1 MQPQTSLYSRC
12 SIYSSS
18 ATGDWMI
25 ELRDLSYSYPDGTP
39 ALRGIN
45 MKVERGERVA
55 VIGPNGAGK
64 STLFLHLNGILKPAA
79 GEVIINGE
87 RVDYSKDE
95 LIKIRQKVGIVFQNP
110 DDQLFSPTVR
120 EDVAFGPMNLGL
132 PEDEIEERV
141 AESLEKVGM
150 SGYEN
155 RAPHHLSGGEKKRV
169 AIAGILAMKP
179 EIMVLDEPT
188 TGLDPGTADGIIRI
202 LLELSREGIT
212 VMISSHDVEIISQF
226 AERVFVLNNGEL
238 IAEGTPLE
246 IFMDAELIRR
256 ASLRLPRTADLLN
269 RLRMAG
275 FEVDVKLTVEETYHE
290 LLHLLGGDAYHRLL
304 HFLGEEK
311 QHRLIH
317 LLGEKKYHELLH
329 TLKEQ

>member
-1 MQPQTSLYSRC
+1 
-12 SIYSSS
+12 
-18 ATGDWMI
+18 MI
-25 ELRDLSYSYPDGTP
+25 ELRGLSYSYPDGTP

-45 MKVERGERVA
+45 MKIDKGERVA

-64 STLFLHLNGILKPAA
+64 STLFLHLNGILRPTA
-79 GEVIINGE
+79 GEVIIDGKKME
-87 RVDYSKDE
+87 YSRD

-132 PEDEIEERV
+132 PMDEVEERV
-141 AESLEKVGM
+141 RDALQKVGIT
-150 SGYEN
+150 GYEN

-188 TGLDPGTADGIIRI
+188 TGLDPETADGIIRI
-202 LLELSREGIT
+202 LLELSMEGIT
-212 VMISSHDVEIISQF
+212 VIISSHDVEIISQF
-226 AERVFVLNNGEL
+226 AERVFVLNNGKL
-238 IAEGTPLE
+238 IAEGTPRE
-246 IFMDAELIRR
+246 IFRDAELISR
-256 ASLRLPRTADLLN
+256 ASLRLPRTADLMN

-290 LLHLLGGDAYHRLL
+290 LLHLLGGDAYHLLL
-304 HFLGEEK
+304 HFLREEK

-317 LLGEKKYHELLH
+317 ILGEEKYHQLLH
-329 TLKEQ
+329 ALKES

>member
-1 MQPQTSLYSRC
+1 
-12 SIYSSS
+12 
-18 ATGDWMI
+18 MI
-25 ELRDLSYSYPDGTP
+25 ELRGLSYSYPDGTP

-45 MKVERGERVA
+45 MKIDKGERVA

-64 STLFLHLNGILKPAA
+64 STLFLHLNGILRPTA
-79 GEVIINGE
+79 GEVIIDGKKME
-87 RVDYSKDE
+87 YSRD

-132 PEDEIEERV
+132 PMDEVEERV
-141 AESLEKVGM
+141 RDALQKVGIT
-150 SGYEN
+150 GYEN

-188 TGLDPGTADGIIRI
+188 TGLDPETADGIIRI
-202 LLELSREGIT
+202 LLELSMEGIT
-212 VMISSHDVEIISQF
+212 VIISSHDVEIISQF
-226 AERVFVLNNGEL
+226 AERVFVLNKGKL
-238 IAEGTPLE
+238 IAEGTPRE
-246 IFMDAELIRR
+246 IFRDAELISR
-256 ASLRLPRTADLLN
+256 ASLRLPRTADLMN

-290 LLHLLGGDAYHRLL
+290 LLHLLGGDAYHLLL
-304 HFLGEEK
+304 HFLREEK

-317 LLGEKKYHELLH
+317 ILGEEKYHQLLH
-329 TLKEQ
+329 ALKES

>member
-1 MQPQTSLYSRC
+1 
-12 SIYSSS
+12 
-18 ATGDWMI
+18 MI
-25 ELRDLSYSYPDGTP
+25 ELRGLSYSYPDGTP

-45 MKVERGERVA
+45 MKIDKGERVA

-64 STLFLHLNGILKPAA
+64 STLFLHLNGILRPTT
-79 GEVIINGE
+79 GEVIIDGKKME
-87 RVDYSKDE
+87 YSRD

-120 EDVAFGPMNLGL
+120 EDVAFGPM
-132 PEDEIEERV
+132 DEVEERV
-141 AESLEKVGM
+141 RDALQKVGIT
-150 SGYEN
+150 GYEN

-188 TGLDPGTADGIIRI
+188 TGLDPETADGIIRI
-202 LLELSREGIT
+202 LLELSMEGIT
-212 VMISSHDVEIISQF
+212 VIISSHDVEIINQF
-226 AERVFVLNNGEL
+226 AERVFVLNNGKL
-238 IAEGTPLE
+238 IAEGTPRE
-246 IFMDAELIRR
+246 IFRDAELISR
-256 ASLRLPRTADLLN
+256 ASLRLPRTADLMN

-290 LLHLLGGDAYHRLL
+290 LLHLLGGDAYHLLL
-304 HFLGEEK
+304 HFLREEK

-317 LLGEKKYHELLH
+317 ILGEEKYHPLLH
-329 TLKEQ
+329 ALKES

>member
-1 MQPQTSLYSRC
+1 
-12 SIYSSS
+12 
-18 ATGDWMI
+18 MI
-25 ELRDLSYSYPDGTP
+25 ELRGLSYSYPDGTP

-45 MKVERGERVA
+45 MKIDKGERVA

-64 STLFLHLNGILKPAA
+64 STLFLHLNGILRPTT
-79 GEVIINGE
+79 GEVIIDGKKME
-87 RVDYSKDE
+87 YSRD

-132 PEDEIEERV
+132 PMDEVEERV
-141 AESLEKVGM
+141 RDALQKVGIT
-150 SGYEN
+150 GYEN

-188 TGLDPGTADGIIRI
+188 TGLDPETADGIIRI
-202 LLELSREGIT
+202 LLELSMEGIT
-212 VMISSHDVEIISQF
+212 VIISSHDVEIISQF
-226 AERVFVLNNGEL
+226 AERVFVLNNGKL
-238 IAEGTPLE
+238 IAEGTPRE
-246 IFMDAELIRR
+246 IFRDAELISR
-256 ASLRLPRTADLLN
+256 ASLGLPRTADLMN

-290 LLHLLGGDAYHRLL
+290 LLHLLGGDAYHLLL
-304 HFLGEEK
+304 HFLREEK

-317 LLGEKKYHELLH
+317 ILGEEKYHQLLH
-329 TLKEQ
+329 ALKES

>member
-1 MQPQTSLYSRC
+1 
-12 SIYSSS
+12 
-18 ATGDWMI
+18 MI
-25 ELRDLSYSYPDGTP
+25 ELRGLSYSYPDGTP

-45 MKVERGERVA
+45 MKIDKGERVA

-64 STLFLHLNGILKPAA
+64 STLFLHLNGILRPTT
-79 GEVIINGE
+79 GEVIIDGKKME
-87 RVDYSKDE
+87 YSRD

-132 PEDEIEERV
+132 PMDEVEERV
-141 AESLEKVGM
+141 RDALQKVGIT
-150 SGYEN
+150 GYEN

-188 TGLDPGTADGIIRI
+188 TGLDPETADGIIRI
-202 LLELSREGIT
+202 LLELSMEGIT
-212 VMISSHDVEIISQF
+212 VIISSHDVEIINQF
-226 AERVFVLNNGEL
+226 AERVFVLNNGKL
-238 IAEGTPLE
+238 IAEGTPRE
-246 IFMDAELIRR
+246 IFRDAELISR
-256 ASLRLPRTADLLN
+256 ASLRLPRTADLMN

-290 LLHLLGGDAYHRLL
+290 LLHLLGGDAYHLLL
-304 HFLGEEK
+304 HFLREEK

-317 LLGEKKYHELLH
+317 ILGEEKYHPLLH
-329 TLKEQ
+329 ALKES

>member
-1 MQPQTSLYSRC
+1 
-12 SIYSSS
+12 
-18 ATGDWMI
+18 MI
-25 ELRDLSYSYPDGTP
+25 ELRGLSYSYPDGTP

-45 MKVERGERVA
+45 MKIDKGERVA

-64 STLFLHLNGILKPAA
+64 STLFLHLNGILRPTT
-79 GEVIINGE
+79 GEVIIDGKKME
-87 RVDYSKDE
+87 YSRD

-132 PEDEIEERV
+132 PMDEVEERV
-141 AESLEKVGM
+141 RDALQKVGIT
-150 SGYEN
+150 GYEN

-188 TGLDPGTADGIIRI
+188 TGLDPETADGIIRI
-202 LLELSREGIT
+202 LLELSMEGIT
-212 VMISSHDVEIISQF
+212 VIISSHDVEIINQF
-226 AERVFVLNNGEL
+226 AERVFVLNNGKL
-238 IAEGTPLE
+238 IAEGTPRE
-246 IFMDAELIRR
+246 IFRDAELISR
-256 ASLRLPRTADLLN
+256 ASLRLPRTADLMN

-290 LLHLLGGDAYHRLL
+290 LLHLLGGDAYHLLL
-304 HFLGEEK
+304 HFLREEK

-317 LLGEKKYHELLH
+317 ILGEEKYHQLLH
-329 TLKEQ
+329 ALKES